1 MGVSAEKGHAMQN
14 HLFDWNKIEPR
25 TVIPGFRAKF
35 VHSANMTFALWDI
48 DAGAALPE
56 HSHPHEQVVHQLEGE
71 LELTIEGVTAV
82 LRPGNVATIPS
93 HAVHSGRALTAC
105 RVMDTFYPLREDYM
119 GTGKPSVLQTARAR
133 SA

>member
-1 MGVSAEKGHAMQN
+1 MPN
-14 HLFDWNKIEPR
+14 NLFDWEKIQAK
-25 TVIPGFRAKF
+25 TIIPGFRAKF

-48 DAGAALPE
+48 DAGGKLPQ

-71 LELTIEGVTAV
+71 LEVTVDGVTTV
-82 LRPGNVATIPS
+82 LRPGNVAVIPS

-105 RVMDTFYPLREDYM
+105 RAMDVFYPLREDYM
-119 GTGKPSVLQTARAR
+119 AEGKPFVLQDAMSR

>member
-1 MGVSAEKGHAMQN
+1 MRN
-14 HLFDWNKIEPR
+14 LFEWDKIEAK

-48 DAGAALPE
+48 DAGGILPE

-71 LELTIEGVTAV
+71 LEVTVDGVTTV
-82 LRPGNVATIPS
+82 LRPGSVAVIPS
-93 HAVHSGRALTAC
+93 NAVHSGRALTAC
-105 RVMDTFYPLREDYM
+105 RAMDAFYPRREDYM
-119 GTGKPSVLQTARAR
+119 SGKPSVLQDATRR

>member
-1 MGVSAEKGHAMQN
+1 MRNS
-14 HLFDWNKIEPR
+14 LFDWEKIQAK
-25 TVIPGFRAKF
+25 TIIPGFRAKF

-48 DAGAALPE
+48 DAGGKLPE

-71 LELTIEGVTAV
+71 LELTIEGVTTV
-82 LRPGNVATIPS
+82 LRPGTVAVIPS

-105 RVMDTFYPLREDYM
+105 RAMDTFYPLREDYM
-119 GTGKPSVLQTARAR
+119 TDGKPSVLQGALGR